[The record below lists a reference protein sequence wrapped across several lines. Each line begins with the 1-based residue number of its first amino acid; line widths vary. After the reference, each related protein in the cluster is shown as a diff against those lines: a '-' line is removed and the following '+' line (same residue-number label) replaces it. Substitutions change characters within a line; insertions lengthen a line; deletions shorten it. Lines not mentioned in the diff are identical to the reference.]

1 MRVALT
7 CVIMLMGWMTHELEA
22 TPCDHVNTGSTKN
35 LDLIFIGKCNY
46 FVNVLHSKNCAIQS
60 AQINCDEIWQEFSN
74 AIIGKNPCDIT
85 SESFNRLMDMSSY
98 PTAENSTLFWSGA
111 KDMAQQSI
119 LLMIIKDTTI
129 IQLIIEFIN

>member
-7 CVIMLMGWMTHELEA
+7 CVIMLMGWMTHDLEA

-35 LDLIFIGKCNY
+35 LDSIFIGKCNY

-60 AQINCDEIWQEFSN
+60 AQINCDNIWQEFSN

-85 SESFNRLMDMSSY
+85 SDSFNRLMDMSSY

-119 LLMIIKDTTI
+119 LLIIITDTSI